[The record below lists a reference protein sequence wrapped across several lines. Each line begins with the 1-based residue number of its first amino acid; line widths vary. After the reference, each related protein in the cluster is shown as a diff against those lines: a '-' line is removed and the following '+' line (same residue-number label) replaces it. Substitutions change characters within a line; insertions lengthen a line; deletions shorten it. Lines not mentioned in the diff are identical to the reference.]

1 MFHRL
6 GHCCGRWRWPMSVLC
21 QLHLPQQWP
30 NLRNTGPIYGILRY
44 KIACFM
50 MLSLPVFYMLQETYL
65 HHSEKSQKFTSNMFE
80 YLLEKYQYLVIVIKK
95 SGLNFYT
102 CSAAGSGFGP
112 FLGVEIWIWIGR
124 KKEDEKL
131 DSIQQV
137 LFFSWQR
144 AL

>member
-1 MFHRL
+1 
-6 GHCCGRWRWPMSVLC
+6 
-21 QLHLPQQWP
+21 
-30 NLRNTGPIYGILRY
+30 
-44 KIACFM
+44 M

-102 CSAAGSGFGP
+102 CSAAGCGFGP

-131 DSIQQV
+131 DSIQQD
-137 LFFSWQR
+137 LFFLAEST
-144 AL
+144 LTN